1 MQVHLNPSLPH
12 GYLGKTT
19 IQATMTSIVPLYELC
34 VPSLRKAMQNH
45 LVVLRKGEQWCDENG
60 YPHSKVLS
68 ARLAPDMHVR
78 TLSTSHS
85 KGQNY
90 N

>member
-1 MQVHLNPSLPH
+1 MQVHLSPTLPH

-19 IQATMTSIVPLYELC
+19 EQAIMTSTVPLYELC
-34 VPSLRKAMQNH
+34 VPPLRKAMQNH
-45 LVVLRKGEQWCDENG
+45 LVVLKKGEQWCDENG

-78 TLSTSHS
+78 TFSTSHS
-85 KGQNY
+85 KSRNH